1 MLYGNKVDCVIFLIN
16 IIEILQHLILNLL
29 KNIVRQEYVRCSIYV
44 DLHPGQRYEV
54 SAKTISENTSSNII
68 SKSFALQP
76 AFDMETFGLQLS
88 VSE

>member
-1 MLYGNKVDCVIFLIN
+1 MRLLHSSTD
-16 IIEILQHLILNLL
+16 ILNLL
-29 KNIVRQEYVRCSIYV
+29 KILLKKELMLRCSIYV

-54 SAKTISENTSSNII
+54 SAKTISENASSNII